1 LSVTHSVFLFYRPFL
16 TKLKFL
22 GEFITKKYEQLNEVK
37 KSPSARSFPDANGR
51 LFFQISA
58 CNMET

>member
-1 LSVTHSVFLFYRPFL
+1 M